1 MYNRTDCSDS
11 VRKQFEYALLKEGLV
26 LERELDR
33 DSVNS
38 YLKVYC
44 PFQKLACE
52 AERLSIRIPLKVL
65 CIAHYI
71 VFAVYIIEEIII
83 AN

>member
-1 MYNRTDCSDS
+1 M
-11 VRKQFEYALLKEGLV
+11 EGLV

-44 PFQKLACE
+44 PFEKLAVE
-52 AERLSIRIPLKVL
+52 AERLSIRIPLKVS
-65 CIAHYI
+65 
-71 VFAVYIIEEIII
+71 
-83 AN
+83 